1 MNLSESWRNNK
12 QDAKPKPFRL
22 RWLISMTWRL
32 CAVCLCVSM
41 CVWMFNWV
49 CGCVTVN
56 MCFYTCLCLN
66 PFTAIIL
73 KMTNK
78 SANFEIIKVFSPVRM
93 RLENV
98 KKHSIKMHSF
108 ENRFVIRPSNTL
120 FCRYVCVHIWAWQ
133 FQGQGQWKGYENTIF
148 CNNASHLLAKW
159 CPVSETVNV
168 LV

>member
-32 CAVCLCVSM
+32 CAVCLYVSM

-93 RLENV
+93 RLEYV
-98 KKHSIKMHSF
+98 KKNLLKCTVLKIDLLSDHQIHC
-108 ENRFVIRPSNTL
+108 FVGM
-120 FCRYVCVHIWAWQ
+120 YVCT
-133 FQGQGQWKGYENTIF
+133 FEPGNFKGRSSERVMRIQYFVTM
-148 CNNASHLLAKW
+148 
-159 CPVSETVNV
+159 PVIC
-168 LV
+168 